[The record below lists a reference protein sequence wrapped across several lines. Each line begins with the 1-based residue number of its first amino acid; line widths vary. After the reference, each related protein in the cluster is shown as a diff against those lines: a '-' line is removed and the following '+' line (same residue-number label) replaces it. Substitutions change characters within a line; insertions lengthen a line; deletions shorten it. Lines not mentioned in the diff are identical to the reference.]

1 MGVFALDLIKA
12 AREIFVVLVAAQS
25 SRAPECVD
33 LILKEMELFQLFP
46 LGGIDFLFEKLGGFC
61 EEIVFVGMAAPA
73 EEFQGVADL
82 VDDVGLYAFGW
93 FVQDEE
99 VRLGEKR
106 AADGQV
112 LLLSAREHAALAM
125 AEVFQDGTKGIHAF
139 ERGFWFFPLCHS
151 ADVEVLLHREMR
163 KNTATLGDVS
173 DASARA
179 FLAGK
184 TRDVL
189 AFEEDFA

>member
-1 MGVFALDLIKA
+1 
-12 AREIFVVLVAAQS
+12 
-25 SRAPECVD
+25 
-33 LILKEMELFQLFP
+33 MEFLQFFSP
-46 LGGIDFLFEKLGGFC
+46 GGIDFLFKKLGGFG
-61 EEIVFVGMAAPA
+61 EEIVFVGMSAPA

-93 FVQDEE
+93 LVQDEE

-106 AADGQV
+106 AADGQL

-125 AEVFQDGTKGIHAF
+125 AEVFQDGKKGIHAF
-139 ERGFWFFPLCHS
+139 ERGFWFFPLRHS
-151 ADVEVLLHREMR
+151 ADVKVLFDREMW
-163 KNTATLGDVS
+163 KNTATLGNVS
-173 DASARA
+173 DASPRT

-189 AFEEDFA
+189 AFKEDFA